1 MPEIYEMFFGLRE
14 LLRLFPKQD
23 KEFSERLKE
32 FENKT
37 QEDMA
42 YNRLK
47 LFGLESEFEK
57 FKKIIY

>member
-1 MPEIYEMFFGLRE
+1 MREIYELFFGLGE
-14 LLRLFPKQD
+14 LLRLFPRQD
-23 KEFSERLKE
+23 KEFSQKLEE
-32 FENKT
+32 FEAQA

-57 FKKIIY
+57 L

>member
-1 MPEIYEMFFGLRE
+1 MPEIYELFFGFGE

-23 KEFSERLKE
+23 RELAQKLEE
-32 FENKT
+32 FEAQA

-57 FKKIIY
+57 L

>member
-1 MPEIYEMFFGLRE
+1 MPEIYELFFGLGE

-23 KEFSERLKE
+23 KEFAQKLEE
-32 FENKT
+32 FEEQA

-57 FKKIIY
+57 I

>member
-1 MPEIYEMFFGLRE
+1 MPEIYELFFGLGE
-14 LLRLFPKQD
+14 LLKLFPRQD
-23 KEFSERLKE
+23 REFAQKLEE
-32 FENKT
+32 FEEQA

-57 FKKIIY
+57 I

>member
-1 MPEIYEMFFGLRE
+1 MPEIYELFFGLGE
-14 LLRLFPKQD
+14 LLKLFPRQD
-23 KEFSERLKE
+23 REFAQKLEE
-32 FENKT
+32 VEEQA

-57 FKKIIY
+57 I

>member
-1 MPEIYEMFFGLRE
+1 MPEIYELFFGLGE
-14 LLRLFPKQD
+14 LLKLFPKQD
-23 KEFSERLKE
+23 KEFAQKLEE
-32 FENKT
+32 FEEQA

-57 FKKIIY
+57 I